1 MTRRPI
7 LFASVAVILLAP
19 ASAHAIEPRQSGCSQ
34 RDWTGETECEF
45 SYQGTVLVGGMYGTG
60 VLTIE
65 RVGIVGTREILVH
78 CHTEGFGCVTGRGE
92 NAESMPIG
100 TPLFCH
106 VRGTSGTKFAC
117 LSRTPP
123 EDGEDI
129 EI

>member
-1 MTRRPI
+1 MTRRT
-7 LFASVAVILLAP
+7 ILLTLAAAMLALP
-19 ASAHAIEPRQSGCSQ
+19 TSADASEPRQSGCSQ
-34 RDWTGETECEF
+34 RDWISETECQF

-65 RVGIVGTREILVH
+65 RVGIAGTREILAH

-123 EDGEDI
+123 NDGEDI
-129 EI
+129 QI